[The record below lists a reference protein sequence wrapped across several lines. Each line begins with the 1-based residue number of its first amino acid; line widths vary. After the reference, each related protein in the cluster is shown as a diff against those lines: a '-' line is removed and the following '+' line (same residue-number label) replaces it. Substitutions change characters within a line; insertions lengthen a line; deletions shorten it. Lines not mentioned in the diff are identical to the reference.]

1 MQSPMD
7 DQRIH
12 EERNQ
17 GQPQREQN
25 NEGWNNGCFPWV
37 RSKADARFVS
47 VHRDNFE
54 GDLDKIVAS
63 QDEWRSV
70 SSGEVEWGSSAH
82 AEVLA
87 DVKESKPPNSG
98 VVIEELSDSTSTGRR
113 GVWQESKIELPQQC
127 EGVLPCTLGYSRQVV
142 IKELLRDDFVVDDGP
157 RNYCPPENWTDFVGC
172 SQSADKREKPLG
184 ELNASLKT
192 GDYSTSLGE
201 SSGTFSFQIQSNSIG
216 YSHQGVGSK
225 RGGKSSSSG
234 DTYLEKESPGKDS
247 IDSGMSSSPRLI
259 ILLDN
264 TMKGHDQPSKN
275 SNIVEVLGNL
285 TKIAFSD
292 GKPQASDIILPK
304 DCVQSGESSSKNC
317 ISTSTNAEEADG
329 LRKTAFQEDETQTS
343 DMGLHSE
350 SVLSGAAPLTSCMS
364 TSTNTEGTE
373 VFGKMRTTASQEDET
388 QTSDENLRRESTV
401 LSGMPSSN
409 SCILINGIDPQ
420 SKSLNDMSNQTTP
433 ILEQTSIQGC
443 QTDDVPSKSIS
454 ADETMKSDESQ
465 NDTNEDYS
473 SDESL
478 HESTSTS
485 AEQQEDEICCDADAD
500 ADVAILSAT
509 IDVCVTDKDK
519 TPTLTFSDVE
529 VWNSSFGESVC
540 LGESKIVKEVLRG
553 PTCAFVMDEKH
564 KGNPWRWHLGG
575 PESDHHTARSFEET
589 FQKDEV
595 DSKLVTDPQVCG
607 PLFQELNKE
616 TNYPF
621 AGKCVEV
628 LVPVSSPEASP
639 RGNTESMDE
648 AKNGSSTK
656 GHRQMKKECRN
667 VGKSK
672 HLKIQDLQGR
682 LQTFMT

>member
-113 GVWQESKIELPQQC
+113 GVWQESKIELPQQV

-142 IKELLRDDFVVDDGP
+142 IKELLRDDSVVDDGP

-264 TMKGHDQPSKN
+264 SMKGHDQPSKN
-275 SNIVEVLGNL
+275 SSIVEVLGNL

-373 VFGKMRTTASQEDET
+373 VFGKMRKTASQEDET
-388 QTSDENLRRESTV
+388 QTSDENLRRENV

-409 SCILINGIDPQ
+409 SCILTNGIDPQ
-420 SKSLNDMSNQTTP
+420 SKSLNDMSSQTTH

-478 HESTSTS
+478 H
-485 AEQQEDEICCDADAD
+485 AD

-553 PTCAFVMDEKH
+553 PTCALAMDEKH

-595 DSKLVTDPQVCG
+595 DSKLVTDSQVCG

-621 AGKCVEV
+621 AGECVEV